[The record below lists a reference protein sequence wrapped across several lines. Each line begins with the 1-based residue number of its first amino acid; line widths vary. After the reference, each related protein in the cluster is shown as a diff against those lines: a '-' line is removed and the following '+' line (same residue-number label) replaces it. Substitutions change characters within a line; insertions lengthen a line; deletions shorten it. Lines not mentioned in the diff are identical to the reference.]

1 MSTKDFI
8 IENSVLISYKG
19 SDESVEIP
27 AEVEKIGAGAFKNN
41 RKIKNVAF
49 ACKNLKSIEED
60 AFYDCTSL
68 EGIKIPEGTVQ
79 IARRAFMGCTNME
92 YIYIPS
98 SVMIIG
104 DIATESSVA
113 VFGSAG
119 SEAEKYAK
127 TRLAT
132 FRTDFLNGLK
142 LINNKKLEKENVTN
156 RTFNVFGEEI
166 TVSSSLKR
174 YHEILEYYNRRQEE
188 FFDEMMTAVPK
199 DYTFSKK
206 VANGEP
212 IFMGE
217 REKTVK
223 RLEES
228 GIYIS
233 AGELNSYTYDS
244 MKLISDLFG
253 LILKA
258 YTELHSSALSDMKN
272 QVQRFYDQAESQVTG
287 LSYGH
292 IGGGIGLVAY
302 AFDDFFEKQKQ
313 RKRAYAVAEQQK
325 TTYVN
330 AQTAELNKTYAEFY
344 NRFVPL
350 YKKATDAH
358 IEALLKCELDYYIK
372 HGLIEADIK
381 DKYDVVKSSELMQGL
396 YEKNSPNA
404 EYVVALALKL
414 YPMNVSAH
422 IYAIEKELSCDDLE
436 EFRTFLGLNNRLQ
449 SHKDRVRNEKF
460 EKVSTKVCNCF
471 NASCGIGIIE
481 ENTFLTEDEI
491 KKILT
496 RYSVQITQS
505 VKKIIEDNP
514 GENINVKE
522 YCDQKLD
529 KIISRDSWTFFEKY
543 RVAPIKSNDISQEA
557 QKSFAKLVDY
567 LETTING
574 RQNEKAA
581 QLKSAEEALNNAK
594 TIEDY
599 ESVIASLVK
608 ISGYKYANELHAKGV
623 DKKRALEHN
632 MLEEIKGE
640 ISKAKTLEDLSV
652 VEKKINSTISSKDVK
667 DAFYQK
673 RIELIQKD
681 KKKKLI
687 KILSV
692 ISAIIVF
699 IIFLA
704 IYSNTVHYRA
714 FKEMTETGHFNFN
727 TAYPLEVEVEYGDSF
742 NKWAKKTLA
751 KKLKEHQENDDIKSA
766 IQLLYSSS
774 TQENYLFHE
783 EDNLLR
789 LKAKESFIDWLIVG
803 SIENGKFVSETE
815 YVVDYKSENGSS
827 TYCVSWN
834 ETNDCFSIKIQQT
847 SKYDDEKIVTINT
860 EDGAV
865 TVGKNIDY
873 SERIKKAEEKIEQ
886 DKLAAE
892 QAIIEAEKAAEE
904 AEKAAKEAEEAKKKS
919 NYEKAVQY
927 LKEGKKAE
935 AAIAFGKAGDYLDA
949 KEKSFEVWDEIAVRE
964 TISAGNLHTVALR
977 EDGTAVAVGD
987 NENYQCGI
995 DDSEN
1000 VVAVDA
1006 FGNTSVELESN
1017 HTIYIYSSDYS
1028 TESWNKFANLK
1039 DIVAVSAGGYHTACL
1054 KYDGTVVVIV
1064 ENLEYKD
1071 KWKDVESW
1079 TDIVAVS
1086 SGAGHLIGL
1095 KTDGTVVAVGDNDCG
1110 QCDISG
1116 WTDIVA
1122 VSAGYDHTVGLKS
1135 DGKVVAVGDNENG
1148 QCNVEGWTE
1157 ITAIS
1162 AGVNHTVGLKFDGT
1176 VVSTKYIETE
1186 YNDNHGQ
1193 CDVSGWS
1200 DIVAISAGY
1209 DHTVG
1214 LKSDGTAVATE
1225 YIEVGYKKYHGQCD
1239 VSEWKDI
1246 KISNN

>member
-1 MSTKDFI
+1 MSSKDFV
-8 IENSVLISYKG
+8 IENGVLISYKG

-27 AEVEKIGAGAFKNN
+27 SEVEKIGAGAFKNN
-41 RKIKNVAF
+41 RKIKEVVF

-79 IARRAFMGCTNME
+79 IAKRAFIGCANME

-217 REKTVK
+217 RKKTVK

-233 AGELNSYTYDS
+233 EGELNSYTYDS
-244 MKLISDLFG
+244 MKLIGDLFG

-287 LSYGH
+287 LSYGY
-292 IGGGIGLVAY
+292 IGGGVGLVAY
-302 AFDDFFEKQKQ
+302 AFDDFLEKQKQ

-358 IEALLKCELDYYIK
+358 IEALFKCELDYYIK

-422 IYAIEKELSCDDLE
+422 IYAIDKEISCDGLE
-436 EFRTFLGLNNRLQ
+436 ELRAFLGLNSRLQ

-460 EKVSTKVCNCF
+460 EKVSTKVCNCS

-505 VKKIIEDNP
+505 VKKITEDNP
-514 GENINVKE
+514 GERINVKE
-522 YCDQKLD
+522 YCEQKLD
-529 KIISRDSWTFFEKY
+529 KIISRDSWTFFEKH

-567 LETTING
+567 LEKTINS

-608 ISGYKYANELHAKGV
+608 ISGYKNANEFHAKAI
-623 DKKRALEHN
+623 DKKRALERN
-632 MLEEIKGE
+632 MLDEIKGE
-640 ISKAKTLEDLSV
+640 ISKAKTAEDLSII
-652 VEKKINSTISSKDVK
+652 EKKINRIISSKEVLDALSVK
-667 DAFYQK
+667 KNEVKQK
-673 RIELIQKD
+673 E

-687 KILSV
+687 KIFSV
-692 ISAIIVF
+692 IGAIVAI

-704 IYSNTVHYRA
+704 IYDNTAHYRE
-714 FKEMTETGHFNFN
+714 FKKMTQTGDFNYDIAN
-727 TAYPLEVEVEYGDSF
+727 IDTKLAYDMSYR
-742 NKWAKKTLA
+742 KWACKTLA
-751 KKLKEHQENDDIKSA
+751 KRLEEFQENDDIKSA
-766 IQLLYSSS
+766 VQYIYESGSLSLYA
-774 TQENYLFHE
+774 N
-783 EDNLLR
+783 
-789 LKAKESFIDWLIVG
+789 ESFMDWLILG
-803 SIENGKFVSETE
+803 SVEKGECVSENE
-815 YVVDYKSENGSS
+815 YVINVKNQDFQKTYLVFWEKESDASRTFYISEEVENWDEDDLIEIDTVYREDYIKS
-827 TYCVSWN
+827 
-834 ETNDCFSIKIQQT
+834 
-847 SKYDDEKIVTINT
+847 YDM
-860 EDGAV
+860 
-865 TVGKNIDY
+865 TVKSYEVGLDIDY
-873 SERIKKAEEKIEQ
+873 SERMKKAEEKIEQ
-886 DKLAAE
+886 YKLAAFEAE
-892 QAIIEAEKAAEE
+892 QAPK
-904 AEKAAKEAEEAKKKS
+904 KES
-919 NYEKAVQY
+919 YEKAVQ
-927 LKEGKKAE
+927 LLNEGKKAA
-935 AAIAFGKAGDYLDA
+935 AAIAFAKAEDYLDA
-949 KEKSFEVWDEIAVRE
+949 RERSFALWDEVAHRE
-964 TISAGNLHTVALR
+964 SISIGNLHTIALK
-977 EDGTAVAVGD
+977 
-987 NENYQCGI
+987 
-995 DDSEN
+995 S
-1000 VVAVDA
+1000 
-1006 FGNTSVELESN
+1006 
-1017 HTIYIYSSDYS
+1017 
-1028 TESWNKFANLK
+1028 
-1039 DIVAVSAGGYHTACL
+1039 
-1054 KYDGTVVVIV
+1054 DGTVVVGHSSLASWLPLVSRWGNIV
-1064 ENLEYKD
+1064 D
-1071 KWKDVESW
+1071 
-1079 TDIVAVS
+1079 VS
-1086 SGAGHLIGL
+1086 SGDSHVVGL
-1095 KTDGTVVAVGDNDCG
+1095 KSDGTVVSQGYSDWLDEQVSEWKDIVSVSAGDDYTVGIKYDGTVVAVGENNDH
-1110 QCDISG
+1110 QCDVEDWTDIIAVSTGRDHTVGLKADGTVVAVGYNGDGKCNVGG

-1122 VSAGYDHTVGLKS
+1122 VSAGYDYTLGLKS
-1135 DGKVVAVGDNENG
+1135 DGTVVAVGYNENG
-1148 QCNVEGWTE
+1148 QCDVGGWT
-1157 ITAIS
+1157 
-1162 AGVNHTVGLKFDGT
+1162 
-1176 VVSTKYIETE
+1176 
-1186 YNDNHGQ
+1186 
-1193 CDVSGWS
+1193 
-1200 DIVAISAGY
+1200 DIVAVSTGIYHS
-1209 DHTVG
+1209 VG
-1214 LKSDGTAVATE
+1214 LKSDGTVVSAKLIEGE
-1225 YIEVGYKKYHGQCD
+1225 YRKNNGQCD
-1239 VSEWKDI
+1239 VSHWTDIVAVYAGHCHTIGLKSNGSIVAVGDTYDGRLDLPNWNDI
-1246 KISNN
+1246 KIPNN

>member
-41 RKIKNVAF
+41 HKIKNVVF
-49 ACKNLKSIEED
+49 NCKNLKSIEEE

-104 DIATESSVA
+104 EFATESSVA
-113 VFGSAG
+113 VFGSVS

-127 TRLAT
+127 NRLAT

-142 LINNKKLEKENVTN
+142 LINNKKVEKENVTN

-174 YHEILEYYNRRQEE
+174 YHEILEYYNRRQED
-188 FFDEMMTAVPK
+188 FFDEMMTAIPK
-199 DYTFSKK
+199 DYTSGKK
-206 VANGEP
+206 VVNGEP

-217 REKTVK
+217 KEKTVK
-223 RLEES
+223 RLEKS

-233 AGELNSYTYDS
+233 EGALTSYVYDS
-244 MKLISDLFG
+244 MMLIGNLFKLIVN
-253 LILKA
+253 A
-258 YTELHSSALSDMKN
+258 YTELCNSALSDMKN

-292 IGGGIGLVAY
+292 IGGGVGLVAY
-302 AFDDFFEKQKQ
+302 AFDDFLEKQKQ
-313 RKRAYAVAEQQK
+313 RKRAYAVAEHQK

-372 HGLIEADIK
+372 HGLIDADIK
-381 DKYDVVKSSELMQGL
+381 DKYDVAKSSELMKGL
-396 YEKNSPNA
+396 YEKNSSNA

-422 IYAIEKELSCDDLE
+422 IYSIEKELFCDGLE
-436 EFRTFLGLNNRLQ
+436 ELRAFLGLNNRLQ
-449 SHKDRVRNEKF
+449 PHKDRVRNEKF
-460 EKVSTKVCNCF
+460 EKVSTKVCNCS
-471 NASCGIGIIE
+471 NASYGISVIVD
-481 ENTFLTEDEI
+481 NTFLTEDEI

-496 RYSVQITQS
+496 IYSVQLTQS
-505 VKKIIEDNP
+505 VKKITEDNP
-514 GENINVKE
+514 GENINVKK
-522 YCDQKLD
+522 YCEQKLN
-529 KIISRDSWTFFEKY
+529 KIIGKDSWAFFEKHG
-543 RVAPIKSNDISQEA
+543 VMPIKSNDIPQNA
-557 QKSFAKLVDY
+557 QKSYAKLVDY
-567 LETTING
+567 LEETTNSK
-574 RQNEKAA
+574 QKEKAD
-581 QLKSAEEALNNAK
+581 QLKAAEEALNNAK

-599 ESVIASLVK
+599 EEVIGSLSK
-608 ISGYKYANELHAKGV
+608 ISGYKNANELHTKAVAKKQV
-623 DKKRALEHN
+623 IEHN
-632 MLEEIKGE
+632 MLDKIKDEINKV
-640 ISKAKTLEDLSV
+640 KTAEDLSV
-652 VEKKINSTISSKDVK
+652 IEKKINKIISSKEVLDALYIKKNEVK
-667 DAFYQK
+667 QK
-673 RIELIQKD
+673 E

-687 KILSV
+687 KIFSV
-692 ISAIIVF
+692 IGAIVAT

-704 IYSNTVHYRA
+704 IYSNTAHYRD
-714 FKEMTETGHFNFN
+714 FKKMTQTGNFN
-727 TAYPLEVEVEYGDSF
+727 YSISNIDVNLAYDMSYR
-742 NKWAKKTLA
+742 KWACKTLA
-751 KKLKEHQENDDIKSA
+751 KRLEEFQENDDIKSA
-766 IQLLYSSS
+766 VQYIHESGSLSLYA
-774 TQENYLFHE
+774 N
-783 EDNLLR
+783 
-789 LKAKESFIDWLIVG
+789 ESFMDWLILG
-803 SIENGKFVSETE
+803 SVETGEYVSENE
-815 YVVDYKSENGSS
+815 YVIDVKTKEFQETYLVFWQIDSDESRTFYISNEVEEWDDDDLIEIDTIYRESYDMTVKSYE
-827 TYCVSWN
+827 
-834 ETNDCFSIKIQQT
+834 
-847 SKYDDEKIVTINT
+847 
-860 EDGAV
+860 
-865 TVGKNIDY
+865 VGLDIDY

-892 QAIIEAEKAAEE
+892 QAIIEAEKVAEE

-1028 TESWNKFANLK
+1028 IESWNEFANLK

-1135 DGKVVAVGDNENG
+1135 DGTVVAVGDNENG

-1157 ITAIS
+1157 IVAVS
-1162 AGVNHTVGLKFDGT
+1162 AGTNHTVGLKSDGT
-1176 VVSTKYIETE
+1176 VVATKYIETE
-1186 YNDNHGQ
+1186 YNESHGQ
-1193 CDVSGWS
+1193 CDVSGWT

-1214 LKSDGTAVATE
+1214 LKSDGTVVATE

-1246 KISNN
+1246 KIPNN